1 MGRARRGLWLGAALC
16 LFAGLGGYLVSTS
29 HKSGFDA
36 EQWKALKGSTER
48 NNPRIGMV
56 GELKAKHLRQGM
68 NREEVRKLL
77 GEPDQR
83 RGTSEVYALG
93 ASPFG
98 PSYEYFIIDYD
109 GAGLVTGFHVSRS

>member
-1 MGRARRGLWLGAALC
+1 M
-16 LFAGLGGYLVSTS
+16 STS
-29 HKSGFDA
+29 QKSGFDA
-36 EQWKALKGSTER
+36 EQWKAQRGSTAR

-56 GELKAKHLRQGM
+56 VELKEKHLRNGM
-68 NREEVRKLL
+68 SREEVQKLL

-93 ASPFG
+93 TSPFG

-109 GAGLVTGFHVSRS
+109 GTGLVTGFRISRS